1 MTVYEATQVSL
12 ETLLERASLEG
23 AIRILRANGQV
34 FVLRPELP
42 QKSPFDVP
50 GVELNLNAQQI
61 VDFVHAGRREN
72 PLEVDH
78 DVKE

>member
-1 MTVYEATQVSL
+1 MTFYETTQVSR
-12 ETLLERASLEG
+12 ETLLERASLEC
-23 AIRILRANGQV
+23 AIRIQRANGQV

-50 GVELNLNAQQI
+50 GVNLNLNAQQI
-61 VDFVHAGRREN
+61 VEFVHAGRREQS
-72 PLEVDH
+72 LEVDH